1 MTISYATRSISYL
14 AQLANNTID
23 LRRAYHSYHSKL
35 LKKVGS
41 QLTHKALRE

>member
-1 MTISYATRSISYL
+1 MTSSYAKRSIPCL
-14 AQLANNTID
+14 VQLANNTID
-23 LRRAYHSYHSKL
+23 LHRAYHSYHSKL